1 MKTGRPPI
9 LEKRCKEVTGR
20 TMAEYFESAIG
31 TRVTIQS
38 MAKVLDVSPSTICNW
53 AKANGKK
60 WDTPPKSNL
69 KFYGFEWKGF
79 HGTQRAHCNHHGVCY
94 ETAKAMAHRYKIP
107 FVDAL
112 AIQISKKNNPPEVR
126 ASVKARIKALGIS
139 YSNVR
144 MIAKEYGID
153 MQDAQEIAL
162 IRKQTREAAKA
173 EREAV

>member
-9 LEKRCKEVTGR
+9 LEKRCKEKTGR
-20 TMAEYFESAIG
+20 TMAEYFDMAIG
-31 TRVTIQS
+31 SRMTIRS
-38 MAKVLDVSPSTICNW
+38 MAVVLDVSPSTICNW

-60 WDTPPKSNL
+60 WDTLPKSNL

-79 HGTQRAHCNHHGVCY
+79 HGTQRDHCDHHGVSY
-94 ETAKAMAHRYKIP
+94 ETTKAMAHRYKIP

-126 ASVKARIKALGIS
+126 VSVKARIKALGIS
-139 YSNVR
+139 YGNVR
-144 MIAKEYGID
+144 MIANEYGID

-162 IRKQTREAAKA
+162 IRKQTREAKRAA
-173 EREAV
+173 